1 MVDRDIANAIAI
13 AMIAKVIEV
22 TVILFITFFSF
33 IGESI
38 WVSLSIARTL
48 AESLHPLTILS
59 VRGRCYNS
67 HAIPYSHLVSRRGL
81 AMEAAPDGVTQL
93 LINWRNGDKA
103 ALDQLTPLVYE
114 ELRRLARGFMRKER
128 SNHTLQTSALINEAY
143 LKLADQDETNWQ
155 NRAHFFAVAAQIM
168 RHILVDH
175 ARSYGYE
182 KRGAGAQ
189 RVGLDDAKVFSEERA
204 GELVAL
210 DEALRDHATGDPR
223 KSRLVELRFFGGLNI
238 DETAEVMELSPT
250 TVQREWRAAKAWL
263 QRFMKGENPAENL

>member
-1 MVDRDIANAIAI
+1 
-13 AMIAKVIEV
+13 
-22 TVILFITFFSF
+22 
-33 IGESI
+33 
-38 WVSLSIARTL
+38 
-48 AESLHPLTILS
+48 
-59 VRGRCYNS
+59 
-67 HAIPYSHLVSRRGL
+67 
-81 AMEAAPDGVTQL
+81 MEAAPDGVTQL

-114 ELRRLARGFMRKER
+114 ELRRLARGFMGKER
-128 SNHTLQTSALINEAY
+128 DNHTLQTSALINEAY
-143 LKLADQDETNWQ
+143 LRLVDNDETNWQ

-189 RVGLDDAKVFSEERA
+189 RVGLDDAKVFSEGRA

-210 DEALRDHATGDPR
+210 DEALTDLATVDPR
-223 KSRLVELRFFGGLNI
+223 KSRIVELRFFGGLNI

-263 QRFMKGENPAENL
+263 LRFIRGENPAENL

>member
-1 MVDRDIANAIAI
+1 M
-13 AMIAKVIEV
+13 
-22 TVILFITFFSF
+22 
-33 IGESI
+33 ES
-38 WVSLSIARTL
+38 
-48 AESLHPLTILS
+48 
-59 VRGRCYNS
+59 
-67 HAIPYSHLVSRRGL
+67 
-81 AMEAAPDGVTQL
+81 APDGVTQL

-103 ALDQLTPLVYE
+103 ALDQLLPLVYE
-114 ELRRLARGFMRKER
+114 ELRRLARGFMGKER
-128 SNHTLQTSALINEAY
+128 NNHTLQTSALINEAY
-143 LKLADQDETNWQ
+143 LKLVDQDETNWQ
-155 NRAHFFAVAAQIM
+155 SRAHFFAVAAQIM

-210 DEALRDHATGDPR
+210 DEALTDLATVDPR

-238 DETAEVMELSPT
+238 EETAEVMELSPT

-263 QRFMKGENPAENL
+263 QRFIKGENPAENL

>member
-1 MVDRDIANAIAI
+1 
-13 AMIAKVIEV
+13 
-22 TVILFITFFSF
+22 
-33 IGESI
+33 
-38 WVSLSIARTL
+38 
-48 AESLHPLTILS
+48 
-59 VRGRCYNS
+59 
-67 HAIPYSHLVSRRGL
+67 
-81 AMEAAPDGVTQL
+81 MEAAPDGVTQL
-93 LINWRNGDKA
+93 LINWRNGDKT

-189 RVGLDDAKVFSEERA
+189 RVGLDDANVFGEERA

-210 DEALRDHATGDPR
+210 DEALTELATVDPR

-263 QRFMKGENPAENL
+263 QRFIKGENPAENL

>member
-1 MVDRDIANAIAI
+1 
-13 AMIAKVIEV
+13 
-22 TVILFITFFSF
+22 
-33 IGESI
+33 
-38 WVSLSIARTL
+38 
-48 AESLHPLTILS
+48 
-59 VRGRCYNS
+59 
-67 HAIPYSHLVSRRGL
+67 
-81 AMEAAPDGVTQL
+81 MEASPDGVTQL

-175 ARSYGYE
+175 ARSYGYK

-189 RVGLDDAKVFSEERA
+189 RVVLDDAQVFSEERA
-204 GELVAL
+204 RELVAL
-210 DEALRDHATGDPR
+210 DEALTNLATVDPR
-223 KSRLVELRFFGGLNI
+223 KSRIVELRFFGGLNI

-250 TVQREWRAAKAWL
+250 TVQREWRAAKGWL
-263 QRFMKGENPAENL
+263 QRFIKGENPAKNL